1 MTARELFQLNVTNP
15 HTMTFGDEY
24 DIYNMCKF
32 GWYEWCHYFYDS
44 KVSMFQPQKECLGIV
59 LGPDKNEGNE
69 TTQWIIKDNGNIIPR
84 RTVKKLAY
92 NNLPP
97 RNEVEKGN
105 RDAFYNKINIY
116 LVNLLTLLQQHRTPN
131 NYQKMTMK

>member
-1 MTARELFQLNVTNP
+1 MNLEFILCASLGGTNGVTILTIPRLEYPLFQ
-15 HTMTFGDEY
+15 
-24 DIYNMCKF
+24 KA
-32 GWYEWCHYFYDS
+32 
-44 KVSMFQPQKECLGIV
+44 CLGRV
-59 LGPDKNEGNE
+59 LGPAKNEGNE
-69 TTQWIIKDNGNIIPR
+69 TTQWILNDNGNIIPR